1 MKQAAI
7 KQLTSLEC
15 WWHNWSIPLCY
26 YGCHGDHV
34 YNNNKH
40 HKYMYNIQLYF
51 RKNKRFLSLKIWSYT
66 LTL

>member
-40 HKYMYNIQLYF
+40 HKYMYTF
-51 RKNKRFLSLKIWSYT
+51 LKIRDF
-66 LTL
+66 

>member
-40 HKYMYNIQLYF
+40 HKYMY
-51 RKNKRFLSLKIWSYT
+51 RKTYSYTFLKIRDF
-66 LTL
+66 